1 MAGTGAGRDGA
12 AGIRA
17 SGGTGPTPGTEGA
30 GDTGSPGSAEPRPHV
45 RDSGRAGGRTGGR
58 GRAGTSGAAAA
69 SYPGS
74 RVRAG
79 HRPPGAGGTAAS
91 GRRAAP
97 ARRGGAPP
105 GGRVRSR
112 SVAAI
117 DGRAANEGPAARG
130 TLEAAPSA
138 GPALTQAALTGPG
151 AFARIRQGLHGPK
164 VSSHPRRQASQ
175 AGPAPSAGGLHPVQ
189 NRLDPSAPGA
199 ARRAA
204 RPGNP
209 ALGGVPLERRL
220 SNPMDPAGAQTV
232 KPPAAPAPVPRP
244 GASCGSARRR

>member
-17 SGGTGPTPGTEGA
+17 SGGAGPTPGTEGA

-69 SYPGS
+69 PYPGS

-79 HRPPGAGGTAAS
+79 HRPRC
-91 GRRAAP
+91 RRH
-97 ARRGGAPP
+97 RRVRPQSRPCPSRRRPP

-130 TLEAAPSA
+130 TLEAASSA

-151 AFARIRQGLHGPK
+151 AFARIRQGQHGPK

-189 NRLDPSAPGA
+189 NRLYPSAPGA

-204 RPGNP
+204 RPASRQSGAWRRP
-209 ALGGVPLERRL
+209 IGTPPVQPDGSGG
-220 SNPMDPAGAQTV
+220 GADGQAACRSGTS
-232 KPPAAPAPVPRP
+232 PAA
-244 GASCGSARRR
+244 RRELR